1 MDWTSG
7 ALWGALLAI
16 IVANILLSGD
26 NAVVIAMAARSLKP
40 EHQKKAIIWG
50 SAAAILMR
58 IILTI
63 VAVKLLTLPY
73 LKLIGGVLLF
83 WIGYQLLTEND
94 DEADIKAHAT
104 IGAAIRTILIADLV
118 MSLDN
123 VIAVASAADKAPESA
138 RYVLLMLGLAMSI
151 PLIIA
156 GSTLLIKVM
165 ERYPIIITGG
175 AALLGFLAGSMMVS
189 DPAVEHWFK
198 ANVDSA
204 EALAG
209 AIGAVSLVVFAKWMI
224 KRQARSRHHKSAP
237 H

>member
-40 EHQKKAIIWG
+40 EHQKKAIVWG
-50 SAAAILMR
+50 SAAAIIMR
-58 IILTI
+58 VVLTI
-63 VAVKLLTLPY
+63 VAVKLLTVPY

-83 WIGYQLLTEND
+83 WIGYQLLTD
-94 DEADIKAHAT
+94 SDGEADIKSHST
-104 IGAAIRTILIADLV
+104 IGAAIRTSLVADLV

-123 VIAVASAADKAPESA
+123 VIAVASAADKAPEAA
-138 RYVLLMLGLAMSI
+138 RLTLLIIGLAMSI

-156 GSTLLIKVM
+156 GSTILIKVM
-165 ERYPIIITGG
+165 DKYPLIITGG

-189 DPAVEHWFK
+189 DPAVVHWFE
-198 ANVDSA
+198 ANVPNA
-204 EALAG
+204 ESLAG
-209 AIGAVSLVVFAKWMI
+209 ALGAVLVVVIAKWMS
-224 KRQARSRHHKSAP
+224 KRETKA
-237 H
+237 